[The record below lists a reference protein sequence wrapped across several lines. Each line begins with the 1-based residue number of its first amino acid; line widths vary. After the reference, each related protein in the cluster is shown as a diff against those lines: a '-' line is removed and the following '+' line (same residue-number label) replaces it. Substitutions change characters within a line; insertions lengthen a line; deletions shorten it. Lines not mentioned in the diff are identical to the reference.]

1 MADKIVTFER
11 ARVALLDH
19 ISDNQLVF
27 DRFFALADQYN
38 ASLAEAKD
46 HVRGQ
51 VPAGP
56 LTMGPFK
63 RSRPPQSVDY
73 QAGKLPDHVKLIP
86 GVIKKIDTE
95 TLERLV
101 MDGTIPGDQV
111 AAAKTIV
118 EGTPKVDGPKEIVV
132 KL

>member
-11 ARVALLDH
+11 ARQSLLDH
-19 ISDNQLVF
+19 ISDNQLIF

-38 ASLAEAKD
+38 ASLAEAKE

-51 VPAGP
+51 IPAGP
-56 LTMGPFK
+56 LTVGPFR
-63 RSRPPQSVDY
+63 RSKAPQSVDY
-73 QAGKLPDHVKLIP
+73 AAGKLPDSVKLIP

-95 TLERLV
+95 ALEKLV
-101 MDGTIPGDQV
+101 MDGTVSGDQV
-111 AAAKTIV
+111 AGAKTMV
-118 EGTPKVDGPKEIVV
+118 EGTPKIDGPKEIVV